1 MGEGVEVV
9 DRPFA
14 GLLDE
19 ALDHATVQRTHE
31 LGMRLGQL
39 AERAVGEGDHRDLA
53 VVGAVDR
60 GIEAQ
65 HLELSDE
72 RLEARRGICV
82 PGALVAALLTAD
94 LRGLVGPDARG
105 GGGLQKEPGQ
115 KGIRRRLEPERRGLG
130 GQRVPVLGAPHAPG
144 GVRAHVEEA
153 DVAHALEVRPH
164 RVGVQPQRLGDVGRR
179 EGHGRSGE
187 LEIDRVAGVV
197 AERLQDRQPA
207 VGHRPKI
214 TRRRP
219 VKSVVMP
226 AGSLPTPHAAPSVE
240 EIFGLLRGVMDPEL
254 GGNVVDLGM
263 IPAVD
268 VQPDPDGEAGA
279 LVTIEVKLTVGGC
292 PLRAQIKKDIETRI
306 ATHPGVRDVRIEWGE
321 MTSEERS
328 EVMLK
333 ARWNARENAPDTEIP
348 ATTRVLAI
356 ASGKGGVG
364 KSSVTVNLA
373 AAMASMGLTVGVLDA
388 DIWGFS
394 VPRMLGMSGRLE
406 GVRADDGSGK
416 ILPNERR
423 IGDGLVKVVST
434 GNLVDDEGTALMWRG
449 LMLTKAVE
457 QFLRDVQWGDLD
469 YLLIDMPPGT
479 GDVQMGLA
487 RMMPRT
493 DLIIVTTPAVSAQKV
508 AIRAA
513 DMARRSFL
521 RVAGVVENMSAFT
534 CDHGETYA
542 LFGTGG
548 GQTLADE
555 IGVELLGQIP
565 LEPSVA
571 AAGDAGEPVAT
582 AGEGPAADAFRAI
595 ARRIVDH
602 TVPPVQMA
610 GCSARLL
617 EQVEKALGPK
627 EPAPC

>member
-1 MGEGVEVV
+1 M
-9 DRPFA
+9 
-14 GLLDE
+14 
-19 ALDHATVQRTHE
+19 
-31 LGMRLGQL
+31 
-39 AERAVGEGDHRDLA
+39 
-53 VVGAVDR
+53 
-60 GIEAQ
+60 
-65 HLELSDE
+65 
-72 RLEARRGICV
+72 
-82 PGALVAALLTAD
+82 
-94 LRGLVGPDARG
+94 
-105 GGGLQKEPGQ
+105 
-115 KGIRRRLEPERRGLG
+115 
-130 GQRVPVLGAPHAPG
+130 
-144 GVRAHVEEA
+144 
-153 DVAHALEVRPH
+153 
-164 RVGVQPQRLGDVGRR
+164 
-179 EGHGRSGE
+179 
-187 LEIDRVAGVV
+187 
-197 AERLQDRQPA
+197 
-207 VGHRPKI
+207 
-214 TRRRP
+214 
-219 VKSVVMP
+219 
-226 AGSLPTPHAAPSVE
+226 
-240 EIFGLLRGVMDPEL
+240 
-254 GGNVVDLGM
+254 
-263 IPAVD
+263 
-268 VQPDPDGEAGA
+268 
-279 LVTIEVKLTVGGC
+279 
-292 PLRAQIKKDIETRI
+292 RAQIKKDIETRI

-406 GVRADDGSGK
+406 GVRAEDGSGK

-521 RVAGVVENMSAFT
+521 RVAGVIENMSTFT

-542 LFGTGG
+542 LFGSGG

-565 LEPSVA
+565 LEPTVA

-582 AGEGPAADAFRAI
+582 SGEGPAADAFRAI

-627 EPAPC
+627 EPAPS